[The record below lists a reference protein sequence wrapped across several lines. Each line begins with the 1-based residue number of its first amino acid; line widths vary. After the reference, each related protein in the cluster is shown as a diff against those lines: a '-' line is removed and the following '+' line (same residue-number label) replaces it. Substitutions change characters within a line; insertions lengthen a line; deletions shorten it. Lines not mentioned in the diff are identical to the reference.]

1 MKGFK
6 NGKGKIQYKKA
17 NIIYEGEIFND
28 FP

>member
-1 MKGFK
+1 MKGLK

-17 NIIYEGEIFND
+17 NIIYEGEFVNG